1 MGWTLRPVVNS
12 IMLDH
17 PDLSIDDA
25 RAIYQY
31 AAEACA
37 AAIVI
42 NQAGPDYVHSPTEV
56 PYIGE

>member
-1 MGWTLRPVVNS
+1 MRPVVNS
-12 IMLDH
+12 MMLDH

-37 AAIVI
+37 AAVVI
-42 NQAGPDYVHSPTEV
+42 NQAGPDYVHSPVEI
-56 PYIGE
+56 PHIKE